1 MVRPSA
7 QSSFFGPNPLE
18 VSLVALAVLA
28 LSAAAHFARVHL
40 PLRALGRL
48 TLGKILLIILV
59 AVLGAISIFQPGPPR
74 GFAVGAPV
82 SSLELMLGAG
92 VLFIAFQGFEV
103 VAQLSDQ
110 VKHPESNVP
119 PGDFLALFLAFLV
132 YGGFFLAGL
141 RDLPATP
148 FSRWATCTARVGGAG
163 ENGPLGGRDFF
174 REPVLGGSLLLI
186 RGGSKVWPP

>member
-1 MVRPSA
+1 P
-7 QSSFFGPNPLE
+7 
-18 VSLVALAVLA
+18 
-28 LSAAAHFARVHL
+28 HFARIHL

-48 TLGKILLIILV
+48 TLGKILLIVLV

-74 GFAVGAPV
+74 GFALGAPV

-119 PGDFLALFLAFLV
+119 RGVFLALLLAFLV
-132 YGGFFLAGL
+132 YGGFFLAVLGNV
-141 RDLPATP
+141 PAGELSGWP
-148 FSRWATCTARVGGAG
+148 ACTACVGGT
-163 ENGPLGGRDFF
+163 EHMVLLGVRYFQDRKSTRLNSSHQIISYAVFC
-174 REPVLGGSLLLI
+174 L
-186 RGGSKVWPP
+186 KKK